1 MKHAPRAAQAALL
14 SGCFAL
20 LVLTGGFAAQ
30 AVRDGL
36 MRSAQTVLPA
46 LLPFSVCANLMV
58 ECGAAQTLSRLLPRA
73 LPGGA
78 LLPLGLLCGYPGGA
92 QLAASAYRSGQLT
105 RPQALTQKK
114 SAAVRPAPPACG
126 PQPFSLSF
134 CKAVA
139 ASLRACGQIVM
150 YITVFSVL
158 LAYVRLAAQRL
169 PAPVRALAAGL
180 LELSCGAEV
189 TAFDVPHD
197 SRECVGYRVSY
208 SGSSVGIVTDI
219 GYVTEKVCTMLS
231 GCETV
236 MIEANHDREMVR
248 KGSYPE
254 ALKQR
259 ILSGGG
265 HLSNSDCAALAS
277 MLCADGTKHI
287 ILAHLSE
294 ENNTPEAA
302 LGAVGKALSGSGAD
316 IVAVCGDRVTAAPCG
331 HECEAGRELIGC
343 LT

>member
-1 MKHAPRAAQAALL
+1 MNELSVISLFSGSKGNCTLVTAGGDRILIDAGRTARA
-14 SGCFAL
+14 
-20 LVLTGGFAAQ
+20 V
-30 AVRDGL
+30 
-36 MRSAQTVLPA
+36 
-46 LLPFSVCANLMV
+46 
-58 ECGAAQTLSRLLPRA
+58 
-73 LPGGA
+73 
-78 LLPLGLLCGYPGGA
+78 
-92 QLAASAYRSGQLT
+92 
-105 RPQALTQKK
+105 
-114 SAAVRPAPPACG
+114 
-126 PQPFSLSF
+126 
-134 CKAVA
+134 
-139 ASLRACGQIVM
+139 
-150 YITVFSVL
+150 
-158 LAYVRLAAQRL
+158 
-169 PAPVRALAAGL
+169 VRALESAGCGIEEISAIFVTHEHCDHVSAL
-180 LELSCGAEV
+180 PVLTKKYGIPVHMTEKSAKAMTVPDGCPLKSCLTAHDGEFSVKLSCGAEV

-302 LGAVGKALSGSGAD
+302 LEAVGKALSGSGAD

-331 HECEAGRELIGC
+331 HECESGRELIGC